1 MPSEAS
7 AIGYKFPSFSSD
19 YTQLD
24 TIMYALGVGASVK
37 EPMDLKFV
45 YEGSSDFSCLPTFGV
60 ILAQKTLMGG
70 GLAEVP
76 GLSVNFV
83 KLLHGEHYLELYK
96 PLPREGKFKCEA
108 SIADVLDKGSGLV
121 ILLDGNSFTV
131 FTTILLD

>member
-1 MPSEAS
+1 
-7 AIGYKFPSFSSD
+7 
-19 YTQLD
+19 
-24 TIMYALGVGASVK
+24 MYALGVGASVK

-83 KLLHGEHYLELYK
+83 KVHL
-96 PLPREGKFKCEA
+96 
-108 SIADVLDKGSGLV
+108 I
-121 ILLDGNSFTV
+121 
-131 FTTILLD
+131 